1 MGAGPYGGRGA
12 DARRVQ
18 RGRRRDG
25 GVRGPPTAEEVAAIF
40 AGDFSAE
47 AAVTVGI
54 SEETDDSLDLTA
66 LVTKSDGS
74 CLVEVTAPEH
84 LEGLTFSVDSLEA
97 GDLTVQYK
105 GLEIQPDSMPGSN
118 LGGVLAGALETL
130 SSPEQ
135 LTLSETESGW
145 CVTGETE
152 AGGFAVLIDGE
163 THYPLSLTLPDA
175 KVGCSFTS
183 FEAMSVFR
191 PDRVDEDMQPELE
204 PSEAVSEP
212 SGTESSESSAASGS
226 PESTVPEELS
236 ASSAE
241 GD

>member
-1 MGAGPYGGRGA
+1 MKRAGRWALALAAAGALMLGGCSG
-12 DARRVQ
+12 
-18 RGRRRDG
+18 DG
-25 GVRGPPTAEEVAAIF
+25 GGTAASGPPSAEEVAAIF

-54 SEETDDSLDLTA
+54 SEETNDSLDLTA
-66 LVTKSDGS
+66 LVTKSDDS

-105 GLEIQPDSMPGSN
+105 GLEIQPDSMPASN

-152 AGGFAVLIDGE
+152 AG
-163 THYPLSLTLPDA
+163 LSLIHI
-175 KVGCSFTS
+175 
-183 FEAMSVFR
+183 
-191 PDRVDEDMQPELE
+191 
-204 PSEAVSEP
+204 
-212 SGTESSESSAASGS
+212 
-226 PESTVPEELS
+226 
-236 ASSAE
+236 
-241 GD
+241 